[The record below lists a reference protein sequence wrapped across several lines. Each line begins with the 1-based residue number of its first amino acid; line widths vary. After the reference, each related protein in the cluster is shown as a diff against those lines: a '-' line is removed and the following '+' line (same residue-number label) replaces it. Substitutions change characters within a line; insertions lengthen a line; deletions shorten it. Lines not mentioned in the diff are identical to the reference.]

1 MLGLAVN
8 ELLVIGMLIGFIGL
22 LFLGIPVI
30 WALAGS
36 SLIIALL
43 ALGLHQ
49 YAGVDTYFL
58 DSWRDYSV
66 IVQRIW
72 SVMENGVL
80 VALPLFVFMGLM
92 LDQSGLAETLM
103 KEFAATLGRFNGGL
117 AVAVILI
124 GILLAASTGI
134 VGASVVLLTTIAM
147 PIMLEQG
154 YDRRLA
160 AGVIASAGTLG
171 ILIPP
176 SIMLIIMADQLALS
190 VGELFMGALIPGLL
204 LGIVYLV
211 YVVVAVT
218 LQPRL
223 APRPANPEPLTARRL
238 LRTFMAVLPP
248 LGLIIAVLG
257 SIFAGIATPTEAA
270 GIGALGATLLALANR
285 RLTPRVL
292 YEVARRTTLTTSFIF
307 GIFIG
312 ATAFALVMRALGG
325 DQMIAAGLH
334 AIPFGGIGVIV
345 SILFFAFLAGFFL
358 DWLEITLIFLP
369 LVGPVVVNDL
379 GYDPVWFV
387 VLFSVALQTSFI
399 TPPVGFSLFYLK
411 GAAPKEVTTGEI
423 YRGIIPFVLIQLAV
437 VIIVLLVPEIVLW
450 LPQLVYD

>member
-1 MLGLAVN
+1 MLGIAVN

-36 SLIIALL
+36 SLVIALL

-72 SVMENGVL
+72 AVMENGVL

-92 LDQSGLAETLM
+92 LDQSGLAEILM

-190 VGELFMGALIPGLL
+190 VGELFMGALIPGIL
-204 LGIVYLV
+204 LGLVYLI

-218 LQPRL
+218 LQPQL
-223 APRPANPEPLTARRL
+223 APRPANPEPLTIRRL
-238 LRTFMAVLPP
+238 LRTFLAVLPP
-248 LGLIIAVLG
+248 LGLIVAVLG

-270 GIGALGATLLALANR
+270 GIGALGATALALVNG
-285 RLTPRVL
+285 RLTSGIV

-334 AIPFGGIGVIV
+334 AIPFGDMGVIV
-345 SILFFAFLAGFFL
+345 TILFFAFLAGFFL

-411 GAAPKEVTTGEI
+411 GAAPKEVTTTDV
-423 YRGIIPFVLIQLAV
+423 YRGIIPFVLIQLAIV
-437 VIIVLLVPEIVLW
+437 VLILLVPEIVLW